1 LYKALLVRFLC
12 HRFIGEYDPTIED
25 CYRRTVRV
33 DGEEVTID
41 ILDTACRNSTSK
53 LTENFLQTGDGF
65 VIVYSVTDRKSY
77 ITVPR
82 YKEMIEESCDRANQG
97 PASLLLIGNKT
108 DLEEHR
114 TVAKRE
120 GQNLA
125 QRYGW
130 SFGEASAAEYD
141 GVDKCFYELLRE
153 IRARRRKMSPSEFP
167 MLHLSDLRQSTCS
180 DIDSQT
186 DESASESKKKRFV
199 KKKLSDSSLQYK
211 RKLFGSWHELLSQP
225 AKTSANKSNHS

>member
-1 LYKALLVRFLC
+1 
-12 HRFIGEYDPTIED
+12 
-25 CYRRTVRV
+25 
-33 DGEEVTID
+33 
-41 ILDTACRNSTSK
+41 
-53 LTENFLQTGDGF
+53 
-65 VIVYSVTDRKSY
+65 
-77 ITVPR
+77 
-82 YKEMIEESCDRANQG
+82 MIEQTCDRANQDT
-97 PASLLLIGNKT
+97 ASLLLIGNKT

-153 IRARRRKMSPSEFP
+153 IRARRRKTSPSEFP
-167 MLHLSDLRQSTCS
+167 MLHLSDLGHSGYS
-180 DIDSQT
+180 DLDSLT
-186 DESASESKKKRFV
+186 DESASESKKRRFI

-211 RKLFGSWHELLSQP
+211 RKLFGSWH
-225 AKTSANKSNHS
+225 